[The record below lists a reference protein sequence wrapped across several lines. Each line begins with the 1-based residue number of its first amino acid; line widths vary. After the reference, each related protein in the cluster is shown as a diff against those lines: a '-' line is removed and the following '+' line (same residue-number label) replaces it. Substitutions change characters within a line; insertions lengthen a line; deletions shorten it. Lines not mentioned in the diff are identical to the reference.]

1 MTVDFSNLYAND
13 TDYCDSPDTKNRNVR
28 DNLSPAEVS
37 SLKFVDCF
45 VINGFNMFP
54 DGQIAQETFEY
65 NLDSIKPFTENDYS
79 KTI

>member
-1 MTVDFSNLYAND
+1 MLMTVDFSNLYAND

-45 VINGFNMFP
+45 VINGFNMF
-54 DGQIAQETFEY
+54 
-65 NLDSIKPFTENDYS
+65 SR
-79 KTI
+79 

>member
-1 MTVDFSNLYAND
+1 MLMTVDFSNLYAND

-45 VINGFNMFP
+45 VINGFNMFSRWSNRSG
-54 DGQIAQETFEY
+54 DIR
-65 NLDSIKPFTENDYS
+65 I
-79 KTI
+79 